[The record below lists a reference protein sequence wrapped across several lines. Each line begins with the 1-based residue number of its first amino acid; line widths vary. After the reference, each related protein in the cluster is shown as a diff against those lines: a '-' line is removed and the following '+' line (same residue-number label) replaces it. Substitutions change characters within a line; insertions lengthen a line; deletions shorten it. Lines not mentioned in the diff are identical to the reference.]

1 MKQVSMY
8 FLIDNDVET
17 RSTRSARS
25 TQQPAPSTDV
35 VATYLAQAGSRGFAL
50 GSGRRPE
57 PQPASAQDL
66 WDYLGDFA

>member
-1 MKQVSMY
+1 MY

-17 RSTRSARS
+17 RSTRS
-25 TQQPAPSTDV
+25 TQQPAPATDV